1 MFDIPWRLIV
11 GIVLGA
17 IIVKES
23 NKASA
28 CYDSAKRK
36 ITEAARVAKDSW
48 DAAKPSD
55 PAETHGDHGVTGYEP
70 TPSANDERT

>member
-23 NKASA
+23 SQASA

-36 ITEAARVAKDSW
+36 IAEAAQEAKDSW
-48 DAAKPSD
+48 DAAKPSE
-55 PAETHGDHGVTGYEP
+55 PAGTHGDNG
-70 TPSANDERT
+70 